1 MAVTCH
7 ISTTR
12 NGNKAKTTIGRTVAQ
27 VVISSSRTSS
37 IEDTYHH
44 LHVFDEAWSKQH
56 HQHHQPIHYGIA
68 AIIIHIWIGIL
79 CQPFYC
85 NICSCS
91 VNETKEQQQLL
102 RPPSKI
108 LCCPKNGDRQVIL
121 RRVRKRKVE
130 THARIFAVCKVPAC
144 PYFSW
149 ADHHL
154 PNCSCR
160 KKGYHAH
167 FKVIFQWREVVPL
180 L

>member
-1 MAVTCH
+1 MGIMQKRQSDEQLLKSSSARH
-7 ISTTR
+7 AHHQLKIR
-12 NGNKAKTTIGRTVAQ
+12 
-27 VVISSSRTSS
+27 ISSFTCIR
-37 IEDTYHH
+37 
-44 LHVFDEAWSKQH
+44 WSMKQATPPTPATH
-56 HQHHQPIHYGIA
+56 SLWNRA
-68 AIIIHIWIGIL
+68 AMIIHIWIGIL
-79 CQPFYC
+79 CQPFDC

-91 VNETKEQQQLL
+91 VNESKEQQQLL

-108 LCCPKNGDRQVIL
+108 LCFPKHGDRQVIL

-130 THARIFAVCKVPAC
+130 THARIFAVCKVPVC